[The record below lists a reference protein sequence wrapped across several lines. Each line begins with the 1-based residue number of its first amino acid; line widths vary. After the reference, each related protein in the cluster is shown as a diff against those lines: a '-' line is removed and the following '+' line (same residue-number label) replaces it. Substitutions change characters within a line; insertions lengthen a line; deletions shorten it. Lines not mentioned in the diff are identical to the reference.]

1 MPVFE
6 DRPSFLYEV
15 WTLYGVGTLI
25 LLTRF
30 AVRFKTVGWRG
41 FQGDD
46 FFSALVLIFFA
57 MDGFTVHLIYYLG
70 TNLEANFYAKTHTL
84 TDSIIKDCIK
94 GSKLEFVAWYSYT
107 ALIWSLKGTML
118 FFFSRITIGTWHSIL
133 VKTASVCCAVSYLAV
148 FLTVTFGCFPTR
160 KNWQVVP
167 DPGEKCT
174 FRRQN
179 LVVTTVLNVLT
190 DSMILGIPLPLLW
203 KLQIPLRRKIV
214 IGLLLSS
221 GLFVI
226 AAAIIRATLTLSAH
240 PSALA
245 VNEWGV
251 RETLVGIITVNIPIL
266 RPMFKRSFWSWQN
279 NTNISSSF
287 RTTTGAGKSTDITGP
302 YELTPSIAEGSK
314 PSDRGSQESI
324 FKKDSVTMAAVVV
337 KTTYDVTRET
347 AIDED
352 ESWSGC
358 VYDNGWDYG
367 VGSTDAGTTGD
378 GPPAKP
384 EDPKAPEQEY
394 FWPVLRKHG
403 LGQAEP
409 GERPVKCACPICYD
423 HISMAGLST
432 PEEGG
437 KQGLIAPCGH
447 DPDNYEFT
455 ERKCPVC
462 RLLLQCYSC
471 THTVMKEPIPDAT
484 CDVEELEC
492 VPNSMTETSVP
503 YQTICVECCFA
514 FDDILKYYE
523 PGESIG

>member
-6 DRPSFLYEV
+6 DRPSFLYEI
-15 WTLYGVGTLI
+15 WALYGVGTLI

-46 FFSALVLIFFA
+46 FFSVLVLIFFA

-70 TNLEANFYAKTHTL
+70 TNLEASFYAQTHTL
-84 TDSIIKDCIK
+84 TDSIIKDCVK

-133 VKTASVCCAVSYLAV
+133 VKTASVCCAISYLAV
-148 FLTVTFGCFPTR
+148 FFTVTFGCFPTH

-167 DPGEKCT
+167 DPGKKCT

-190 DSMILGIPLPLLW
+190 DAMILGIPLPLLW
-203 KLQIPLRRKIV
+203 KLQIPLRRQASQCHDLAIILTTLLSRKLV

-266 RPMFKRSFWSWQN
+266 RPMFKRSFWSLQN

-337 KTTYDVTRET
+337 KTTYDVTHET
-347 AIDED
+347 TIDED
-352 ESWSGC
+352 ESW
-358 VYDNGWDYG
+358 YG
-367 VGSTDAGTTGD
+367 ERRGQT
-378 GPPAKP
+378 
-384 EDPKAPEQEY
+384 KAS
-394 FWPVLRKHG
+394 V
-403 LGQAEP
+403 QAES
-409 GERPVKCACPICYD
+409 RV
-423 HISMAGLST
+423 
-432 PEEGG
+432 
-437 KQGLIAPCGH
+437 
-447 DPDNYEFT
+447 
-455 ERKCPVC
+455 
-462 RLLLQCYSC
+462 
-471 THTVMKEPIPDAT
+471 
-484 CDVEELEC
+484 
-492 VPNSMTETSVP
+492 
-503 YQTICVECCFA
+503 
-514 FDDILKYYE
+514 
-523 PGESIG
+523 

>member
-1 MPVFE
+1 
-6 DRPSFLYEV
+6 
-15 WTLYGVGTLI
+15 
-25 LLTRF
+25 
-30 AVRFKTVGWRG
+30 
-41 FQGDD
+41 
-46 FFSALVLIFFA
+46 

-70 TNLEANFYAKTHTL
+70 TNLEASFYAQTHTL
-84 TDSIIKDCIK
+84 TDSIIKDCVK

-133 VKTASVCCAVSYLAV
+133 VKTASICCAISYLAV
-148 FLTVTFGCFPTR
+148 FFTVTFGCFPTH

-167 DPGEKCT
+167 DPGKKCT

-190 DSMILGIPLPLLW
+190 DAMILGIPLPLLW
-203 KLQIPLRRKIV
+203 KLQIPLRRQARPCHDLAIILTNILSRKLV

-266 RPMFKRSFWSWQN
+266 RPMFKRSFWSLQN

-337 KTTYDVTRET
+337 KTTYDVTHET
-347 AIDED
+347 TIDED
-352 ESWSGC
+352 ESW
-358 VYDNGWDYG
+358 YG
-367 VGSTDAGTTGD
+367 ERRGQT
-378 GPPAKP
+378 
-384 EDPKAPEQEY
+384 KAS
-394 FWPVLRKHG
+394 V
-403 LGQAEP
+403 QAES
-409 GERPVKCACPICYD
+409 RV
-423 HISMAGLST
+423 
-432 PEEGG
+432 
-437 KQGLIAPCGH
+437 
-447 DPDNYEFT
+447 
-455 ERKCPVC
+455 
-462 RLLLQCYSC
+462 
-471 THTVMKEPIPDAT
+471 
-484 CDVEELEC
+484 
-492 VPNSMTETSVP
+492 
-503 YQTICVECCFA
+503 
-514 FDDILKYYE
+514 
-523 PGESIG
+523 

>member
-6 DRPSFLYEV
+6 DRPSFLYEI
-15 WTLYGVGTLI
+15 WALYGVGTLI

-46 FFSALVLIFFA
+46 FFSVLVLIFFA

-70 TNLEANFYAKTHTL
+70 TNLEASFYAQTHTL
-84 TDSIIKDCIK
+84 TDSIIKDCVK

-133 VKTASVCCAVSYLAV
+133 VKTASVCCAISYLAV
-148 FLTVTFGCFPTR
+148 FFTVTFGCFPTH

-167 DPGEKCT
+167 DPGKKCT

-179 LVVTTVLNVLT
+179 LVVTTVLNVL
-190 DSMILGIPLPLLW
+190 
-203 KLQIPLRRKIV
+203 KLV

-266 RPMFKRSFWSWQN
+266 RPMFKRSFWSLQN

-337 KTTYDVTRET
+337 KTTYGVTHET
-347 AIDED
+347 TIDED
-352 ESWSGC
+352 ESW
-358 VYDNGWDYG
+358 YG
-367 VGSTDAGTTGD
+367 ERRGQT
-378 GPPAKP
+378 
-384 EDPKAPEQEY
+384 KAS
-394 FWPVLRKHG
+394 V
-403 LGQAEP
+403 QAES
-409 GERPVKCACPICYD
+409 RV
-423 HISMAGLST
+423 
-432 PEEGG
+432 
-437 KQGLIAPCGH
+437 
-447 DPDNYEFT
+447 
-455 ERKCPVC
+455 
-462 RLLLQCYSC
+462 
-471 THTVMKEPIPDAT
+471 
-484 CDVEELEC
+484 
-492 VPNSMTETSVP
+492 
-503 YQTICVECCFA
+503 
-514 FDDILKYYE
+514 
-523 PGESIG
+523 

>member
-15 WTLYGVGTLI
+15 WALYGVGTLI

-70 TNLEANFYAKTHTL
+70 TNLEATFYAKTHTL
-84 TDSIIKDCIK
+84 TDSIIKDCVK

-167 DPGEKCT
+167 DPGGS
-174 FRRQN
+174 
-179 LVVTTVLNVLT
+179 T

-203 KLQIPLRRKIV
+203 KLQIPLQRKIV

-266 RPMFKRSFWSWQN
+266 RPMFKHSFWSWQN

-314 PSDRGSQESI
+314 PSGRGSQESI

-337 KTTYDVTRET
+337 KTTYDVTHET

-352 ESWSGC
+352 ESW
-358 VYDNGWDYG
+358 Y
-367 VGSTDAGTTGD
+367 
-378 GPPAKP
+378 
-384 EDPKAPEQEY
+384 
-394 FWPVLRKHG
+394 
-403 LGQAEP
+403 
-409 GERPVKCACPICYD
+409 GERRGQTKASV
-423 HISMAGLST
+423 
-432 PEEGG
+432 
-437 KQGLIAPCGH
+437 Q
-447 DPDNYEFT
+447 
-455 ERKCPVC
+455 
-462 RLLLQCYSC
+462 
-471 THTVMKEPIPDAT
+471 
-484 CDVEELEC
+484 VESR
-492 VPNSMTETSVP
+492 V
-503 YQTICVECCFA
+503 
-514 FDDILKYYE
+514 
-523 PGESIG
+523 

>member
-1 MPVFE
+1 
-6 DRPSFLYEV
+6 
-15 WTLYGVGTLI
+15 
-25 LLTRF
+25 
-30 AVRFKTVGWRG
+30 
-41 FQGDD
+41 
-46 FFSALVLIFFA
+46 
-57 MDGFTVHLIYYLG
+57 
-70 TNLEANFYAKTHTL
+70 
-84 TDSIIKDCIK
+84 
-94 GSKLEFVAWYSYT
+94 
-107 ALIWSLKGTML
+107 ML

-133 VKTASVCCAVSYLAV
+133 VKTASVCCAISYLAV

-352 ESWSGC
+352 ESW
-358 VYDNGWDYG
+358 Y
-367 VGSTDAGTTGD
+367 
-378 GPPAKP
+378 
-384 EDPKAPEQEY
+384 
-394 FWPVLRKHG
+394 
-403 LGQAEP
+403 
-409 GERPVKCACPICYD
+409 GERRGQTKASV
-423 HISMAGLST
+423 
-432 PEEGG
+432 
-437 KQGLIAPCGH
+437 Q
-447 DPDNYEFT
+447 
-455 ERKCPVC
+455 
-462 RLLLQCYSC
+462 
-471 THTVMKEPIPDAT
+471 
-484 CDVEELEC
+484 VESR
-492 VPNSMTETSVP
+492 V
-503 YQTICVECCFA
+503 
-514 FDDILKYYE
+514 
-523 PGESIG
+523 

>member
-6 DRPSFLYEV
+6 DRPSFLYEI
-15 WTLYGVGTLI
+15 WALYGVGTLI

-46 FFSALVLIFFA
+46 FFSVLVLIFFA

-70 TNLEANFYAKTHTL
+70 TNLEASFYAQTHTL
-84 TDSIIKDCIK
+84 TDSIIKDCVK

-133 VKTASVCCAVSYLAV
+133 VKTASVCCAISYLAV
-148 FLTVTFGCFPTR
+148 FFTVTFGCFPTH

-167 DPGEKCT
+167 DPGKKCT

-179 LVVTTVLNVLT
+179 LVVTTDRRYDFGYSTAATVEASNSPSKASQT
-190 DSMILGIPLPLLW
+190 LPWISQSYLPISFSR
-203 KLQIPLRRKIV
+203 KLV

-266 RPMFKRSFWSWQN
+266 RPMFKRSFWSLQN

-337 KTTYDVTRET
+337 KTTYDVTHET
-347 AIDED
+347 TIDED
-352 ESWSGC
+352 ESW
-358 VYDNGWDYG
+358 YG
-367 VGSTDAGTTGD
+367 ERRGQT
-378 GPPAKP
+378 
-384 EDPKAPEQEY
+384 KAS
-394 FWPVLRKHG
+394 V
-403 LGQAEP
+403 QAES
-409 GERPVKCACPICYD
+409 RV
-423 HISMAGLST
+423 
-432 PEEGG
+432 
-437 KQGLIAPCGH
+437 
-447 DPDNYEFT
+447 
-455 ERKCPVC
+455 
-462 RLLLQCYSC
+462 
-471 THTVMKEPIPDAT
+471 
-484 CDVEELEC
+484 
-492 VPNSMTETSVP
+492 
-503 YQTICVECCFA
+503 
-514 FDDILKYYE
+514 
-523 PGESIG
+523 

>member
-15 WTLYGVGTLI
+15 WALYGVGTLI

-70 TNLEANFYAKTHTL
+70 TNLEATFYAKTHTL
-84 TDSIIKDCIK
+84 TDSIIKDCVK

-167 DPGEKCT
+167 DPG
-174 FRRQN
+174 
-179 LVVTTVLNVLT
+179 
-190 DSMILGIPLPLLW
+190 G
-203 KLQIPLRRKIV
+203 KLCSAMNPYYTYQIWFRKIV

-266 RPMFKRSFWSWQN
+266 RPMFKHSFWSWQN

-314 PSDRGSQESI
+314 PSGRGSQESI

-337 KTTYDVTRET
+337 KTTYDVTHET

-358 VYDNGWDYG
+358 AYDNGWDYG
-367 VGSTDAGTTGD
+367 VGSTDAVTTGD

-384 EDPKAPEQEY
+384 EDPKAPVQEY

-447 DPDNYEFT
+447 
-455 ERKCPVC
+455 
-462 RLLLQCYSC
+462 
-471 THTVMKEPIPDAT
+471 EPIPDAT

-503 YQTICVECCFA
+503 YQAICVECCFT

-523 PGESIG
+523 PGESIGWWFKPRGPGEERS

>member
-15 WTLYGVGTLI
+15 WALYGV
-25 LLTRF
+25 
-30 AVRFKTVGWRG
+30 
-41 FQGDD
+41 D
-46 FFSALVLIFFA
+46 
-57 MDGFTVHLIYYLG
+57 YLG
-70 TNLEANFYAKTHTL
+70 TNLEATFYAKTHTL
-84 TDSIIKDCIK
+84 TDSIIKDCVK

-179 LVVTTVLNVLT
+179 LVVTTVLNVL
-190 DSMILGIPLPLLW
+190 
-203 KLQIPLRRKIV
+203 KIV

-314 PSDRGSQESI
+314 PSGRGSQESI

-337 KTTYDVTRET
+337 KTTYDVTHET

-352 ESWSGC
+352 ESW
-358 VYDNGWDYG
+358 Y
-367 VGSTDAGTTGD
+367 
-378 GPPAKP
+378 
-384 EDPKAPEQEY
+384 
-394 FWPVLRKHG
+394 
-403 LGQAEP
+403 
-409 GERPVKCACPICYD
+409 GERRGQTKASV
-423 HISMAGLST
+423 
-432 PEEGG
+432 
-437 KQGLIAPCGH
+437 Q
-447 DPDNYEFT
+447 
-455 ERKCPVC
+455 
-462 RLLLQCYSC
+462 
-471 THTVMKEPIPDAT
+471 
-484 CDVEELEC
+484 VESR
-492 VPNSMTETSVP
+492 V
-503 YQTICVECCFA
+503 
-514 FDDILKYYE
+514 
-523 PGESIG
+523 

>member
-6 DRPSFLYEV
+6 DRPSFLYEI
-15 WTLYGVGTLI
+15 WALYGVGTAI

-30 AVRFKTVGWRG
+30 AVRFKTVGW
-41 FQGDD
+41 
-46 FFSALVLIFFA
+46 
-57 MDGFTVHLIYYLG
+57 HYLG
-70 TNLEANFYAKTHTL
+70 TNLEASFYAKTHN
-84 TDSIIKDCIK
+84 CVK

-148 FLTVTFGCFPTR
+148 FFTVTFGCFPTR

-167 DPGEKCT
+167 DPGESNYGQD
-174 FRRQN
+174 R
-179 LVVTTVLNVLT
+179 LY
-190 DSMILGIPLPLLW
+190 DSG
-203 KLQIPLRRKIV
+203 KLV

-226 AAAIIRATLTLSAH
+226 SAAIIRATLTLSAH

-324 FKKDSVTMAAVVV
+324 FKKDSVRMAAVVV
-337 KTTYDVTRET
+337 KTTYDVTHGT

-352 ESWSGC
+352 ESW
-358 VYDNGWDYG
+358 Y
-367 VGSTDAGTTGD
+367 
-378 GPPAKP
+378 
-384 EDPKAPEQEY
+384 
-394 FWPVLRKHG
+394 
-403 LGQAEP
+403 
-409 GERPVKCACPICYD
+409 GERRGQTQASV
-423 HISMAGLST
+423 
-432 PEEGG
+432 
-437 KQGLIAPCGH
+437 Q
-447 DPDNYEFT
+447 
-455 ERKCPVC
+455 
-462 RLLLQCYSC
+462 
-471 THTVMKEPIPDAT
+471 
-484 CDVEELEC
+484 VESR
-492 VPNSMTETSVP
+492 V
-503 YQTICVECCFA
+503 
-514 FDDILKYYE
+514 
-523 PGESIG
+523 